1 MTAEFVTPESE
12 TLLKAG
18 RGICR
23 GWLAVVAGTMGS
35 PSGPSTMTIL
45 TFGVF
50 VRPISVRPRCGH
62 LMPNAANAAA
72 PTSPTSE

>member
-1 MTAEFVTPESE
+1 MMAEFVTPESE

-18 RGICR
+18 RGICQ

-45 TFGVF
+45 TFGF
-50 VRPISVRPRCGH
+50 SCGRF
-62 LMPNAANAAA
+62 PSGRVAD
-72 PTSPTSE
+72 T